1 MKWSLF
7 TLLNCALGMFG
18 FWAPLCHADLKPDE
32 LFSLMRASRGRYVSM
47 EATMEIKGFY
57 PSEESQKT
65 PVLMYSQ
72 ETVYRRANGRVYAEC
87 VTKSFT
93 ETGDLDSHSR
103 EVAVITPSREQYY
116 SEEPIGNIHAYGHI
130 RKNDDNEL
138 WGRMSLT
145 PDIILWWNLARPG
158 LETKYSRFLRE
169 HADRATIVYDETIHA
184 YILHNR
190 VGIEENAPGYR
201 YTIDPS
207 KGYMPVI
214 QEWLDWDK
222 TLIEKNVCAD
232 YRQVNG
238 LWAPFRYW
246 VYDQNGKLATDVT
259 IKSLTINE
267 SIVADKLAFEFPSHT
282 HVIDTILGV
291 TYTVAAK
298 DAAKQS
304 SAADESN
311 TPPSGLVSPATD
323 AELAQSALKAQEL
336 LAESKQAA
344 TGTPSVIPVEISPS
358 YVWVLPG
365 KNDYTLT
372 VTSLPDATTT
382 LVSHS
387 FEDGGLILHA
397 LNNQL
402 STAGQITVTVERTPD
417 LEAYADAVL
426 TLTFAD
432 QTPTVHFIAAPLVSY
447 E

>member
-1 MKWSLF
+1 MKRALF
-7 TLLNCALGMFG
+7 FILLSAVITFEAG
-18 FWAPLCHADLKPDE
+18 FCWADLKPDE
-32 LFSLMRASRGRYVSM
+32 LFSIMRASRGRYVSV
-47 EATMEIKGFY
+47 EATMVIKGFY
-57 PSEESQKT
+57 ESQERQDK

-72 ETVYRRANGRVYAEC
+72 ENVYRRLNDLVYAEC

-93 ETGDLDSHSR
+93 ETGDLDSHSK
-103 EVAVITPSREQYY
+103 EVAVVTPSREQYY

-145 PDIILWWNLARPG
+145 PDIIFWWNLARPG

-169 HADRATIVYDETIHA
+169 HADNATIVYDETIQA

-238 LWAPFRYW
+238 LWAPFRYS
-246 VYDQNGKLATDVT
+246 VYLPSGNLATDVT
-259 IKSLTINE
+259 IKSLSINQP
-267 SIVADKLAFEFPSHT
+267 IAPQKLTFQFPAGT
-282 HVIDTILGV
+282 HVIDKILGV
-291 TYTVAAK
+291 TYTVGAK
-298 DAAKQS
+298 DAAKKPL
-304 SAADESN
+304 AADESN
-311 TPPSGLVSPATD
+311 TPASGLAPPATD

-336 LAESKQAA
+336 LAEAKQAA
-344 TGTPSVIPVEISPS
+344 TATPSVPPVEISPS
-358 YVWVLPG
+358 YVWVLNG
-365 KNDYTLT
+365 KNDYTLA
-372 VTSLPDATTT
+372 VTSPADATTT

-402 STAGQITVTVERTPD
+402 STTGQITATVERPPD
-417 LEAYADAVL
+417 LEAYADGVL

-432 QTPTVHFIAAPLVSY
+432 QTATVHFIAAPVMP
-447 E
+447 